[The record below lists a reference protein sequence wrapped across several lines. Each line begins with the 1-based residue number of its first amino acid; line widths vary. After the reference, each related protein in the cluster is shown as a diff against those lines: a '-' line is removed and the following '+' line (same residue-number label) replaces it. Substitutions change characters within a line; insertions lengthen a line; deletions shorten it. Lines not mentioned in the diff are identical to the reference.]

1 MKKLLKVLFLLVLLF
16 NLGVLASCGDDDVT
30 PNAPT
35 KEKYTFLAPSG
46 TPSLALSTLFDGNEL
61 VEYEIVAGSNP
72 LIAGFTSKEYDFI
85 VAPVNVGA
93 KLFANKPNYKLVKTI
108 VWGNFYIAS
117 LSEITSVNDL
127 EGKTITAF
135 SQNSSPDIMLQ
146 AVLDAYGLKG
156 KVNVEYVDSVQTAN
170 SMLMSGQAEITIT
183 AEPSASVLRN
193 KKTLYT
199 IDLQQEWSKLSGGKS
214 FPQAGLFVNVDL
226 LEYEG
231 IDEFIEEVITRI
243 EDYKTPSVLA
253 ESAVKIDDAFKN
265 VGVEALTKAIPNC
278 WISIKSKE
286 EQQAAIKYYAEKLV
300 ALGLGTQI
308 GGGAPSED
316 FYY

>member
-1 MKKLLKVLFLLVLLF
+1 MKKVFKFLLVLILLF
-16 NLGVLASCGDDDVT
+16 NLGVLASCGDQE
-30 PNAPT
+30 NAPV

-46 TPSLALSTLFDGNEL
+46 TPSLALATLFDGNEK

-72 LIAGFTSKEYDFI
+72 LVAGFTSKEYDFI

-93 KLFANKPNYKLVKTI
+93 KLYANSPNYKMVKTI

-117 LSEITSVNDL
+117 LSEITSIEDL

-146 AVLDAYGLKG
+146 VVLDAYGLRD
-156 KVNVEYVDSVQTAN
+156 KVNIEYVDSVQTAN

-183 AEPSASVLRN
+183 AEPSTSVLRN

-199 IDLQQEWSKLSGGKS
+199 IDLQQEWSKISDGNS
-214 FPQAGLFVNVDL
+214 FPQAALFVNVDL
-226 LEYEG
+226 LEYDG
-231 IDEFIEEVITRI
+231 VNEFIEEVIDRI
-243 EDYKTPSVLA
+243 EDYKDPSLLA
-253 ESAVKIDDAFKN
+253 ASAVKIDDSFKS
-265 VGVEALTKAIPNC
+265 VGVDALVKAIPNC
-278 WISIKSKE
+278 WINIKSKE
-286 EQQAAIKYYAEKLV
+286 EQMASVAFYASKLV
-300 ALGLGTQI
+300 ELGLGAQI

>member
-1 MKKLLKVLFLLVLLF
+1 MKKLFKFLLVLILLF

-30 PNAPT
+30 PSAPS

-61 VEYEIVAGSNP
+61 V
-72 LIAGFTSKEYDFI
+72 
-85 VAPVNVGA
+85 VGA

-146 AVLDAYGLKG
+146 AVLDAYGLKD

-199 IDLQQEWSKLSGGKS
+199 IDLQQEWSKLSDGNS

-253 ESAVKIDDAFKN
+253 ESAVKIDDSFKN

-300 ALGLGTQI
+300 ELGLGAQI